1 MMKPCKNGVKKII
14 KFVENTCIVVNIVG
28 LRFLLK
34 HDTSAGV
41 FQCILQFFRLV
52 IQLGA

>member
-1 MMKPCKNGVKKII
+1 MKPCKNGVKKII
-14 KFVENTCIVVNIVG
+14 KSVENTCIVVNIVG
-28 LRFLLK
+28 LRRFLLK
-34 HDTSAGV
+34 HDTIAGV